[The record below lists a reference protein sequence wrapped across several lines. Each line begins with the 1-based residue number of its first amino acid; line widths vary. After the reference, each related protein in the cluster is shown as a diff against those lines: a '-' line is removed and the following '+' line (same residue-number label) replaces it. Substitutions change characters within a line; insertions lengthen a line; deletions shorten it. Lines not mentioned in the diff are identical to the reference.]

1 MAWFK
6 KARKPIA
13 TPEKTS
19 RVPEGLWVKCPECD
33 TIIYTKDLVKNLHV
47 CGKCA
52 HHFRL
57 SATERLKTLFDDE
70 RWEELAPNLTSNDPL
85 KFTDTKPYKSRLAN
99 TQKPPARRTRSSS
112 ASAASTASRP
122 WSRRW
127 STASSAARWAWWSA
141 RRSCAASSWRSS
153 GSAPVIIVSCS
164 GGARMMEG
172 ALSLMQMAKIS
183 AALARLDRAKL
194 PYISILTDPTTGGVT
209 ASFAMLG
216 DLNIAEP
223 KALIGFA
230 GPRVIEQTIRQKL
243 PDGFQ
248 RSEFLLERGML
259 DLVVDRRE
267 LKATLGRALRF
278 MHTAPDV
285 AAPATADLLAE
296 AAQRRRW
303 MTPLDRLF
311 ALEQF
316 GIKLGLD
323 NIRDHPGG
331 ARAIR
336 SGRGDPSTSP
346 APTARDRW
354 RRWSSAACGPPAT
367 VPGATPRRISIASRS
382 ASPST
387 ARRSIAR
394 TFECRDRATCSTSW
408 TQAPR
413 QGR

>member
-13 TPEKTS
+13 SPNKTS

-33 TIIYTKDLVKNLHV
+33 TVIYTKDLIKNLHV

-70 RWEELAPNLTSNDPL
+70 RWEEIAPNLVSNDPL
-85 KFTDTKPYKSRLAN
+85 KFTDTKPYKARLAA
-99 TQKPPARRTRSSS
+99 TQKSTGQKDAVIVGVGRINGVDAVIASMEYSFIGGSMGVVVGEKIVRGIELALARRI
-112 ASAASTASRP
+112 P
-122 WSRRW
+122 ML
-127 STASSAARWAWWSA
+127 
-141 RRSCAASSWRSS
+141 
-153 GSAPVIIVSCS
+153 IVSCS

-183 AALARLDRAKL
+183 AALARLDRARL

-259 DLVVDRRE
+259 DLVIDRRE
-267 LKATLGRALRF
+267 MKAMLGQVLAF
-278 MHTAPDV
+278 MAPE
-285 AAPATADLLAE
+285 AAPAD
-296 AAQRRRW
+296 
-303 MTPLDRLF
+303 
-311 ALEQF
+311 
-316 GIKLGLD
+316 
-323 NIRDHPGG
+323 G
-331 ARAIR
+331 A
-336 SGRGDPSTSP
+336 
-346 APTARDRW
+346 
-354 RRWSSAACGPPAT
+354 SS
-367 VPGATPRRISIASRS
+367 
-382 ASPST
+382 
-387 ARRSIAR
+387 
-394 TFECRDRATCSTSW
+394 
-408 TQAPR
+408 
-413 QGR
+413 

>member
-13 TPEKTS
+13 TPEKSS

-70 RWEELAPNLTSNDPL
+70 RWEELAPSLTSNDPL

-99 TQKPPARRTRSSS
+99 TQKSTGQKDAVIVGVGRINGIETVVAAMEYSFIGGSMGVVVGEKIVRGIEMALARK
-112 ASAASTASRP
+112 
-122 WSRRW
+122 
-127 STASSAARWAWWSA
+127 
-141 RRSCAASSWRSS
+141 
-153 GSAPVIIVSCS
+153 APVIIVSCS

-194 PYISILTDPTTGGVT
+194 PYISLLTDPTTGGVT

-248 RSEFLLERGML
+248 RSEFLIERGML
-259 DLVVDRRE
+259 DLVIDRRE
-267 LKATLGRALRF
+267 LKATLEKTIRF
-278 MHTAPDV
+278 MSSSIAQAPSPQ
-285 AAPATADLLAE
+285 AAEPVRHS
-296 AAQRRRW
+296 AQRDGG
-303 MTPLDRLF
+303 PVSHS
-311 ALEQF
+311 A
-316 GIKLGLD
+316 K
-323 NIRDHPGG
+323 RDG
-331 ARAIR
+331 
-336 SGRGDPSTSP
+336 
-346 APTARDRW
+346 
-354 RRWSSAACGPPAT
+354 
-367 VPGATPRRISIASRS
+367 
-382 ASPST
+382 
-387 ARRSIAR
+387 
-394 TFECRDRATCSTSW
+394 
-408 TQAPR
+408 
-413 QGR
+413 